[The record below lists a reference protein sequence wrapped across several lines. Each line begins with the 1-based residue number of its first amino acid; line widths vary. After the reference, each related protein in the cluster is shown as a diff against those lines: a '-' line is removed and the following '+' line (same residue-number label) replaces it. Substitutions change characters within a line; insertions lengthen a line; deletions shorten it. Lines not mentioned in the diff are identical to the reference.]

1 MSAWNAHNLDA
12 ILAHYAENIEFT
24 SPFAASLIGD
34 SLVRG
39 RAAVRDYF
47 SHALQRYPDLHFS
60 AMSAYPGAGSVVLC
74 YRSVNDL
81 DAAETMVFNA
91 QGQIARVWAHYRPA
105 EPNPATPPAPIG

>member
-1 MSAWNAHNLDA
+1 MSAWNAHDLDA
-12 ILAHYAENIEFT
+12 ILAHYAENIEFS
-24 SPFAASLIGD
+24 SPFAAKLVGD

-39 RAAVRDYF
+39 RPSLRDYF
-47 SHALQRYPDLHFS
+47 GRALRRFPDLHFS
-60 AMSAYPGAGSVVLC
+60 DLTVYPGADSVVLC

-81 DAAETMVFNA
+81 DAAETMVFDV